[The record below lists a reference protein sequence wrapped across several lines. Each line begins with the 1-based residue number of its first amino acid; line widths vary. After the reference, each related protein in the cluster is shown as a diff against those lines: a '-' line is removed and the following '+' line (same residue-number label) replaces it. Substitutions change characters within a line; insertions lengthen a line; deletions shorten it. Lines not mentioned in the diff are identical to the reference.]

1 MKILRIAVIAL
12 TVVAPFA
19 SASAGHINRSAAS
32 ESQRQFVAHMAAAP
46 APAERG
52 LFGAY
57 EPGENS
63 STSVN
68 WRRIGG
74 F

>member
-1 MKILRIAVIAL
+1 MKILRIAFIAL
-12 TVVAPFA
+12 AVVAPFA
-19 SASAGHINRSAAS
+19 SASAGRVNRSAS
-32 ESQRQFVAHMAAAP
+32 ESQRQFVARMAAAP

-52 LFGAY
+52 LLGPF

>member
-1 MKILRIAVIAL
+1 MKILRIAFAAL
-12 TVVAPFA
+12 TVAAPLA
-19 SASAGHINRSAAS
+19 SASAGHVNRAAS

-68 WRRIGG
+68 WRKIGG

>member
-1 MKILRIAVIAL
+1 MKILHIAVIAL

-19 SASAGHINRSAAS
+19 SASAGHVNRAPS
-32 ESQRQFVAHMAAAP
+32 ESQRRFVAHMAPAP

-52 LFGAY
+52 LLGPF

>member
-1 MKILRIAVIAL
+1 MKILRIAFIAL

-19 SASAGHINRSAAS
+19 SASAGHANRAAS
-32 ESQRQFVAHMAAAP
+32 ESQRRFVAHMTTTP

-52 LFGAY
+52 LLGAY

>member
-1 MKILRIAVIAL
+1 MKTLRIAFTVL
-12 TVVAPFA
+12 TVAAPFA
-19 SASAGHINRSAAS
+19 SASAGHVTRAAS
-32 ESQRQFVAHMAAAP
+32 ESQRQFVAHMATAP

-52 LFGAY
+52 LLGAF

-68 WRRIGG
+68 WRKIGG

>member
-1 MKILRIAVIAL
+1 MKILRITLIAL

-19 SASAGHINRSAAS
+19 SASAGHANRTAS
-32 ESQRQFVAHMAAAP
+32 ESQRRFVAHMAAAP

-52 LFGAY
+52 LLGPF
-57 EPGENS
+57 EPGENR

>member
-1 MKILRIAVIAL
+1 MKILRIAFAAL

-19 SASAGHINRSAAS
+19 SASAGHINRAAS
-32 ESQRQFVAHMAAAP
+32 ESQRQFVAHMATTP
-46 APAERG
+46 PPAERG
-52 LFGAY
+52 LFGAF

>member
-1 MKILRIAVIAL
+1 MKILRIAFIAL

-19 SASAGHINRSAAS
+19 SASAGHATGRRRV
-32 ESQRQFVAHMAAAP
+32 QRRFVAHMTTTP
-46 APAERG
+46 APAEGG
-52 LFGAY
+52 LLGAY

>member
-1 MKILRIAVIAL
+1 MKILRIAIFAL

-19 SASAGHINRSAAS
+19 SASAGHVIRAAS
-32 ESQRQFVAHMAAAP
+32 ESQRRFVAHMAAAP
-46 APAERG
+46 APSERG
-52 LFGAY
+52 LLGAY